1 MIIGRHPRHPATSR
15 VINRHPRHPAAPRVN
30 LSISRHPRHPAPSR
44 VIGGID
50 RHQKGRKLV
59 LFNICGPPIC
69 FGAEWAAAFYELNS
83 EKFIKHKNKEITQ
96 NCNQNSIAQTNIL

>member
-1 MIIGRHPRHPATSR
+1 MAWVGPLDTNLWR
-15 VINRHPRHPAAPRVN
+15 AA
-30 LSISRHPRHPAPSR
+30 
-44 VIGGID
+44 G
-50 RHQKGRKLV
+50 GRKLV

-96 NCNQNSIAQTNIL
+96 NCNQNSIAQTNML